1 MCAIVFSFII
11 GGSNFDKVISNCIA
25 MGYDN
30 DCTGASVGSIIGA
43 ILTHNGIDEK
53 WYKPFNNEIHTYI
66 RGYET
71 ISIDNLIE
79 MIKKI

>member
-1 MCAIVFSFII
+1 
-11 GGSNFDKVISNCIA
+11 

-43 ILTHNGIDEK
+43 ILTANSIDKK

-66 RGYET
+66 RGYESL
-71 ISIDNLIE
+71 SIDNFIE
-79 MIKKI
+79 MINKI